1 VTLAAAHWLRTF
13 AFGDLETA
21 IWGVA
26 ASAGS
31 TTVASFA
38 TEITA
43 DSAGDAAD
51 DEWFLAAGGLE
62 LRFAP
67 LAEPAALGPAAAGI
81 DGFAQLCSVDGVI
94 HRDGAER
101 EVSCLGTRGGLASP
115 SPPSPPSSGSVRT
128 VSGWFGPDYGFAVAA
143 LRPPRAS
150 GHDKDAVACAIVD
163 GGAALA
169 IDEPRLST
177 AYDADGHAARASL
190 EVWLEDLHVEDG
202 EDRPQYPRRFAG
214 EATGERT
221 RIEVAGAELDAA
233 LFRWHA
239 RGVEGAGVYVLVRP
253 R

>member
-1 VTLAAAHWLRTF
+1 VTVAGAPWLRTF
-13 AFGDLETA
+13 AFGDLDTA

-31 TTVASFA
+31 VTVASFA

-43 DSAGDAAD
+43 ERAGDAAG

-62 LRFAP
+62 LRFVP
-67 LAEPAALGPAAAGI
+67 LGEPAELGPAAAGI
-81 DGFAQLCSVDGVI
+81 DGFVQLCGVDGVI
-94 HRDGAER
+94 HRDGAEQ

-115 SPPSPPSSGSVRT
+115 PPQSAGSART
-128 VSGWFGPDYGFAVAA
+128 VSGWFGPDHGFALAA
-143 LRPPRAS
+143 LRRPRAS

-163 GGAALA
+163 EGAALS
-169 IDEPRLST
+169 IDEPRFST
-177 AYDADGHAARASL
+177 AYDSDGHPARSSV
-190 EVWLEDLHVEDG
+190 EVWLKDLHVDG
-202 EDRPQYPRRFAG
+202 EEDRPQYPRRFAG

-221 RIEVAGAELDAA
+221 RIEVGGVKLDVE

-239 RGVEGAGVYVLVRP
+239 RGLDGAGAYVLVAP